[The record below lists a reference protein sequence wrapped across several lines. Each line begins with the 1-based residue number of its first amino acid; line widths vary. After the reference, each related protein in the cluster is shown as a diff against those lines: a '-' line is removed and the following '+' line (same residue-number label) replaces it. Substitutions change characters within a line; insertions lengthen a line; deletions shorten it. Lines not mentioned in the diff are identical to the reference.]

1 MGKTRR
7 GTCQGG
13 FTLIEVIT
21 VLIIIGIL
29 TAVIT
34 TRGSLSADANARA
47 SELRSQLRYLQLMAM
62 KTGGANYL
70 VLQSTGANYNAFAF
84 YTANSTT
91 SPLLLPGEKSTTV
104 SLSDKDIT
112 TLSTFAIAFDSFG
125 IPYSFASN
133 TATKLTAS
141 ANIDIAAGGQNATIS
156 VTPETGY
163 VP

>member
-29 TAVIT
+29 AAVIT
-34 TRGSLSADANARA
+34 TRGSLSADAKARA
-47 SELRSQLRYLQLMAM
+47 SELRSQLRYLQIMAM

-70 VLQSTGANYNAFAF
+70 VLQSTGASYSAFAF
-84 YTANSTT
+84 YTANATT

-112 TLSTFAIAFDSFG
+112 GLSTFAIAFDSYG
-125 IPYSFASN
+125 IPYSFAGS
-133 TATKLTAS
+133 TATKLTANATVNVS
-141 ANIDIAAGGQNATIS
+141 AGGQNATLS
-156 VTPETGY
+156 VTPETGH